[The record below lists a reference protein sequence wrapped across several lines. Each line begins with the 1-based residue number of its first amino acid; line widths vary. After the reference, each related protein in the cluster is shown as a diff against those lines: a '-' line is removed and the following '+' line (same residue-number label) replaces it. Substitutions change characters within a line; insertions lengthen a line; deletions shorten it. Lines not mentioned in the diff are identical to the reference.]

1 MSLNRSLKMTAAV
14 VICFIIVLL
23 LTSCSS
29 AKNRENAEKQQ
40 KIIGVWIDD
49 ETTGVMQDDEGNNY
63 VGLFEFTE
71 DGRQVFHQVYSDAT
85 YSYPMDK
92 YEIYDGNLKVFTKSG
107 PQLAKISFEDIYM
120 NLGSDT
126 GFVKYRKLT
135 DKEIET
141 YNIVINQQFTE
152 AQESEAETSAS
163 DSAME
168 SSATTEAPETTTAVE

>member
-1 MSLNRSLKMTAAV
+1 MSLNRSLRVTAG
-14 VICFIIVLL
+14 VIICIIAVLL

-29 AKNRENAEKQQ
+29 AKTRDNAEKQQ
-40 KIIGVWIDD
+40 KIVGVWIDD
-49 ETTGVMQDDEGNNY
+49 ETTGVMQDDDGNKY

-71 DGRQVFHQVYSDAT
+71 DGRQIFHQVYSDAT

-92 YEIYDGNLKVFTKSG
+92 YEIYDGNLKVSTKSG

-141 YNIVINQQFTE
+141 YNIVTNQQFTE

-163 DSAME
+163 DSAAE
-168 SSATTEAPETTTAVE
+168 SSETTVASETTTAAE